1 MIKEYLFKV
10 TKEQYIKVGATNKED
25 AYERA
30 EENSLIDTSDEEVTD
45 IELIDVYDED
55 VDAIY
60 DDYKLGMYDTDEEDM
75 LETIN
80 YFLGNTPIVCICA
93 DYGDFTDVMAVD
105 VNMNVD
111 DVVDTYITPL
121 LYDIGALSDG
131 DSDTLSYLVNHSIL
145 TSSDGIDINGVKIY
159 MTEIPKSLYDTMEE
173 V

>member
-60 DDYKLGMYDTDEEDM
+60 DDYKLGMYDTDEEDDDIDYD
-75 LETIN
+75 EERIN
-80 YFLGNTPIVCICA
+80 DYF
-93 DYGDFTDVMAVD
+93 YG
-105 VNMNVD
+105 
-111 DVVDTYITPL
+111 
-121 LYDIGALSDG
+121 S
-131 DSDTLSYLVNHSIL
+131 
-145 TSSDGIDINGVKIY
+145 
-159 MTEIPKSLYDTMEE
+159 
-173 V
+173 

>member
-60 DDYKLGMYDTDEEDM
+60 DDYKLGMYDADEEKDYRDYD
-75 LETIN
+75 EERINN
-80 YFLGNTPIVCICA
+80 YF
-93 DYGDFTDVMAVD
+93 YG
-105 VNMNVD
+105 
-111 DVVDTYITPL
+111 
-121 LYDIGALSDG
+121 S
-131 DSDTLSYLVNHSIL
+131 
-145 TSSDGIDINGVKIY
+145 
-159 MTEIPKSLYDTMEE
+159 
-173 V
+173 